1 MNSVEKI
8 KDILIKKNLKL
19 SVGESCTGGLISSIL
34 TDIDGASKFIE
45 VNFVTYSKFAKIR
58 FLDVPEFVI
67 ERYGVVSNETAYC
80 MATGLLQYS
89 GVSIATTGYVGP
101 TGGDEKNPIGTVYYV
116 GTVYYAFGYK
126 NKVKVLKYISEK
138 TDRKEIKQDMANFIL
153 DGFVGF
159 LEELFN

>member
-1 MNSVEKI
+1 MNNIEKI
-8 KDILIKKNLKL
+8 KEILIKKNLKL

-34 TDIDGASKFIE
+34 TDIDGASNFIE
-45 VNFVTYSKFAKIR
+45 VNFVTYAKFAKR
-58 FLDVPEFVI
+58 SFVDVPEVVI

-80 MATGLLQYS
+80 RATGLLQYS

-101 TGGDEKNPIGTVYYV
+101 TGGDEKNPIGTVYY
-116 GTVYYAFGYK
+116 AFGYK

-138 TDRKEIKQDMANFIL
+138 TDRKEIKQDMADYIL
-153 DGFVGF
+153 NGFVGF

>member
-34 TDIDGASKFIE
+34 TDIDG
-45 VNFVTYSKFAKIR
+45 
-58 FLDVPEFVI
+58 DVPEFVI

-101 TGGDEKNPIGTVYYV
+101 TGGDEKNPIGTVYY
-116 GTVYYAFGYK
+116 AFGYK

>member
-8 KDILIKKNLKL
+8 KGILIKKNLKL

-101 TGGDEKNPIGTVYYV
+101 TGWDEKNPIGTVYY
-116 GTVYYAFGYK
+116 AIGYK

-138 TDRKEIKQDMANFIL
+138 TERKESKADMVHFIL
-153 DGFVGF
+153 DGFVSF
-159 LEELFN
+159 LEENFSN